1 VEHCLRSGYKNQ
13 DDNGGID
20 TFEGVAQSSEG
31 PLMEMIHHVI
41 DDSFL
46 NGLEHVHEQV
56 PVQEAN
62 GNGDASQLSREMF
75 AMYLI
80 SDAKLGLARQIRNLI
95 KAGLVEVDEDRNAIL
110 TRGWETKVP
119 PCILNTMQD
128 QGWGKDVDRKNK
140 FCLNEEIRNKLSC
153 EWKFT
158 SKGWVRR
165 SQPDQIV
172 YSHEGYLDRK
182 DEFYDRFTG
191 IENELEGIAQFGI

>member
-1 VEHCLRSGYKNQ
+1 MEHCLRSGCKNQ
-13 DDNGGID
+13 DDNFGLD
-20 TFEGVAQSSEG
+20 AFEEVVAQNSEE
-31 PLMEMIHHVI
+31 PLMEMIHHVM

-46 NGLEHVHEQV
+46 DGLAHE
-56 PVQEAN
+56 QEAN
-62 GNGDASQLSREMF
+62 GNGDASQVSREMF

-110 TRGWETKVP
+110 TRGWETKVA

-140 FCLNEEIRNKLSC
+140 FCLNEEFRNKLSI

-165 SQPDQIV
+165 SQPYQIV
-172 YSHEGYLDRK
+172 YSHEGYMDGK
-182 DEFYDRFTG
+182 DVFYDRFTG

>member
-13 DDNGGID
+13 DDNGGLT
-20 TFEGVAQSSEG
+20 TFEGVAQSSEE
-31 PLMEMIHHVI
+31 PLMEMTHHVI

-46 NGLEHVHEQV
+46 NGLEHVDEHEHEQK
-56 PVQEAN
+56 AD
-62 GNGDASQLSREMF
+62 GDGLVSQLSREMF
-75 AMYLI
+75 TMYLI
-80 SDAKLGLARQIRNLI
+80 SDAKLGLARQIRSLI

-140 FCLNEEIRNKLSC
+140 FCLNDEIRNKLSI

-182 DEFYDRFTG
+182 DEFCDRFTG

>member
-13 DDNGGID
+13 DGNGGLD
-20 TFEGVAQSSEG
+20 TFEGVAQSPEG
-31 PLMEMIHHVI
+31 PLMEMMHHVI
-41 DDSFL
+41 NESFL
-46 NGLEHVHEQV
+46 NGLVHAH
-56 PVQEAN
+56 VQEAN
-62 GNGDASQLSREMF
+62 GDGDGSQVSRDVL
-75 AMYLI
+75 AIYLI

-95 KAGLVEVDEDRNAIL
+95 KAGLVEVDKDRNAIL
-110 TRGWETKVP
+110 ARGWETKVP

-128 QGWGKDVDRKNK
+128 EGWGKDVDRKNK
-140 FCLNEEIRNKLSC
+140 FCLNDEIRNKLSI

-165 SQPDQIV
+165 SQPNQIV